1 MVGSEDRLCF
11 GALTHS
17 SRFLGVC
24 SSRASGY
31 FALLGV
37 PKSQYWRENPTLLP
51 GDAVSGRPVC
61 CTIVAVFAN
70 IRFPF
75 YTEQTIDNKQPVDLY
90 FSISSLT
97 PSYGHPRYLC
107 IFPFFLLL
115 SSFSIPLST
124 ASHSLASCVRKA
136 DDTTLLLLFCDAYFL
151 RFKERGRSQGCNKID

>member
-1 MVGSEDRLCF
+1 MNETNLFSACFEGTTGPSCTLVVGSEDRLCF

-107 IFPFFLLL
+107 IFPFYFFCLL
-115 SSFSIPLST
+115 SLSHFQRLPT
-124 ASHSLASCVRKA
+124 AWHLA
-136 DDTTLLLLFCDAYFL
+136 
-151 RFKERGRSQGCNKID
+151 